1 MIVSAFRVLLEEL
14 SKLMYVKCL
23 AELAH
28 LTLLLDVHREPVF
41 LSVRWKGVLAD
52 FSPHCGL
59 EENDM
64 KVREALT
71 SLGAKSSRT
80 L

>member
-64 KVREALT
+64 KSKRGSDFLR
-71 SLGAKSSRT
+71 SKKF
-80 L
+80 